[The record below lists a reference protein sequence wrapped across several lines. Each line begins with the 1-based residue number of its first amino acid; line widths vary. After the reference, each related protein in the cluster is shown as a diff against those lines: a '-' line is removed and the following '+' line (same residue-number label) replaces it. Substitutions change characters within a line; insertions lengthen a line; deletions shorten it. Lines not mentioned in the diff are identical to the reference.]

1 MKTDINGVSQ
11 CQKGTENYETFYT
24 TIRRKSI
31 GLMCRIESRHD
42 QYYKYCKVITEGEQ

>member
-24 TIRRKSI
+24 TIRRK
-31 GLMCRIESRHD
+31 EPN
-42 QYYKYCKVITEGEQ
+42 